1 MTEGSPGKLIFFF
14 AIPLML
20 GNMCQQLY
28 TVVDTL
34 VVSRTLGVQALAAMG
49 SADWYMFMVPGIIMG
64 FTQGFAILIANF
76 FGASD
81 NGSLNRAIAHSIRL
95 SGILAIIL
103 TALAILSV
111 PPVLALLRT
120 PSEIRPLTRLYLT
133 IYFAG
138 IPAIVLYNLSAS
150 VLRAFG
156 NSKVPLYAMIGA
168 SVMNI
173 GLDILFVVPL
183 KMGIAGAALATVI
196 AQLCAGLFCTVV
208 ASRIPEISL
217 TKEDFGAERNLDK
230 ELLRLST
237 PMVLQNILISI
248 GGMIVGYVVNG
259 LGVTF
264 IAGYTATNKLYG
276 MLEVAAVAYGFAIVT
291 YTGQNYGAA
300 RYDRIRQGFKASL
313 LIAVLTSAA
322 IGGLMILFG
331 RTITGAFLTGSGPE
345 VEEAKVI
352 AYRYLVIMAG
362 FLWILYVL
370 YVVRSMLQGMGN
382 TLVPMISGGGEFI
395 ARTLMALVGSL
406 FMGGTAIMIGEVA
419 AWAAADIVMVP
430 ALIKRIRQLRKLPA
444 GEKA

>member
-138 IPAIVLYNLSAS
+138 IPAIILYNLSAS

-208 ASRIPEISL
+208 AGRIPEIHL
-217 TKEDFGAERNLDK
+217 TKDDFAAQRSLDK

-331 RTITGAFLTGSGPE
+331 RIITGAFLTGSGPE

>member
-14 AIPLML
+14 AMPLML

-173 GLDILFVVPL
+173 GLD
-183 KMGIAGAALATVI
+183 
-196 AQLCAGLFCTVV
+196 TVV
-208 ASRIPEISL
+208 ASRIAEISL

>member
-1 MTEGSPGKLIFFF
+1 MK
-14 AIPLML
+14 
-20 GNMCQQLY
+20 C
-28 TVVDTL
+28 
-34 VVSRTLGVQALAAMG
+34 
-49 SADWYMFMVPGIIMG
+49 
-64 FTQGFAILIANF
+64 
-76 FGASD
+76 
-81 NGSLNRAIAHSIRL
+81 
-95 SGILAIIL
+95 
-103 TALAILSV
+103 
-111 PPVLALLRT
+111 
-120 PSEIRPLTRLYLT
+120 IRP
-133 IYFAG
+133 G
-138 IPAIVLYNLSAS
+138 ES
-150 VLRAFG
+150 VLG
-156 NSKVPLYAMIGA
+156 YKLGTPVSQ
-168 SVMNI
+168 
-173 GLDILFVVPL
+173 LDL
-183 KMGIAGAALATVI
+183 AG
-196 AQLCAGLFCTVV
+196 F
-208 ASRIPEISL
+208 
-217 TKEDFGAERNLDK
+217 
-230 ELLRLST
+230 
-237 PMVLQNILISI
+237 
-248 GGMIVGYVVNG
+248 
-259 LGVTF
+259 
-264 IAGYTATNKLYG
+264 TATNKLYG